1 MATFVLTDADQINKL
16 FMLHDALFTLLHEPL
31 RRARSAADAH
41 RAHVFRE
48 PRHIYLVG
56 TFYLIAARIDAT
68 TLVEEHLSVAT
79 FTT

>member
-1 MATFVLTDADQINKL
+1 
-16 FMLHDALFTLLHEPL
+16 MLHDALFTLLHEPL

-48 PRHIYLVG
+48 PRHIYLFG

-68 TLVEEHLSVAT
+68 TLVE
-79 FTT
+79 